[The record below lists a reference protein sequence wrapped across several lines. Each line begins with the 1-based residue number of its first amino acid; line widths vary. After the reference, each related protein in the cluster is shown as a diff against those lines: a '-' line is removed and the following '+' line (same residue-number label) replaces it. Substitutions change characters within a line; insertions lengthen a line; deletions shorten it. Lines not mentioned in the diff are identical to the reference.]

1 MIRAAVI
8 LIGAG
13 TPAILAK
20 WLEPSLAVPILVL
33 LAPALIWLWDKYPED
48 RRRVAP
54 QLEEDELER
63 SRRAR
68 KGGA

>member
-1 MIRAAVI
+1 M
-8 LIGAG
+8 
-13 TPAILAK
+13 TYTEILAK
-20 WLEPSLAVPILVL
+20 WLEPSIAVPILVL
-33 LAPALIWLWDKYPED
+33 LAPALMWLWDQYPD

-54 QLEEDELER
+54 QWEEDELER

>member
-1 MIRAAVI
+1 MIRASVI
-8 LIGAG
+8 LVGAG

-20 WLEPSLAVPILVL
+20 WLEPYLAVPILVVL
-33 LAPALIWLWDKYPED
+33 TPVILWLWDQYPD